1 MSADKNLYRVWPD
14 GMERF
19 EATALVRQDV
29 LKREETARK
38 RPVDC
43 RVRAVA
49 FLGER
54 KWKMKL

>member
-19 EATALVRQDV
+19 EAMALVRQDV

-38 RPVDC
+38 RPS
-43 RVRAVA
+43 
-49 FLGER
+49 
-54 KWKMKL
+54 

>member
-19 EATALVRQDV
+19 EAMALVRQDV

-38 RPVDC
+38 AAAKAENAKAAP
-43 RVRAVA
+43 
-49 FLGER
+49 
-54 KWKMKL
+54 